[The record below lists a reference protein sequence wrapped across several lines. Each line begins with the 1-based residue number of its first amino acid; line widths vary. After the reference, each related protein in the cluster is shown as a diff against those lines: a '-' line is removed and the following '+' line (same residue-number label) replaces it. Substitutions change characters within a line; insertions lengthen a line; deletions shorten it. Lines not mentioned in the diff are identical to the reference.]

1 MQLAQVRYRSGLLMP
16 TIGLGTFQLL
26 GRLAT
31 DTILK
36 AYEAGYRL
44 IDTATNYNNHLDIAL
59 AIKKLPRDLLR
70 IGSKISKN
78 DIEMHGA
85 TKTCEMILSQLQT
98 SYLDV
103 LYLHHPKIGLLADIM
118 PQMVAL
124 KEKGL
129 IRSIGI
135 SNFSRIHM
143 LQIKHFLPFVD
154 VNQIEAHPLLS
165 QPSLYEF
172 CHSHNIKIMAY
183 RPFADNRL
191 AMNKTLLDI
200 ADKHKKSWRQI
211 VLRWLL
217 QNNMQ
222 AIFKASSLQHLQENF
237 SIFDFELSQEDKN
250 LLANLNQNIF
260 TCISEYIDYSDLNQI
275 KKMENAE

>member
-16 TIGLGTFQLL
+16 TLGLGTFQLL
-26 GRLAT
+26 GSLAI
-31 DTILK
+31 DTILQ
-36 AYEAGYRL
+36 AFDIGYRL
-44 IDTATNYNNHLDIAL
+44 IDTATNYNNHLDIAI

-70 IGSKISKN
+70 ISSKISKN
-78 DIEMHGA
+78 DIEMYGA

-103 LYLHHPKIGLLADIM
+103 LFLHHPKIGLLADIM

-135 SNFSRIHM
+135 SNFSRIH
-143 LQIKHFLPFVD
+143 LLEIKDFLPFVD
-154 VNQIEAHPLLS
+154 VNQIEVHPLLS

-172 CHSHNIKIMAY
+172 CHSHDIKIMAY
-183 RPFADNRL
+183 RPFANNQL
-191 AMNKTLLDI
+191 GTNKTLLDI
-200 ADKHKKSWRQI
+200 ANKYKKSWRQI

-217 QNNMQ
+217 QNDMQ
-222 AIFKASSLQHLQENF
+222 AICKASSLQHLQENF
-237 SIFDFELSQEDKN
+237 SIFDFELSQEDK
-250 LLANLNQNIF
+250 LLLTNLNENIF
-260 TCISEYIDYSDLNQI
+260 TCVSEYIDYSDLN
-275 KKMENAE
+275 

>member
-1 MQLAQVRYRSGLLMP
+1 MQLSQIKYHSGLLMP
-16 TIGLGTFQLL
+16 TLGLGTFQLQ
-26 GRLAT
+26 GSLAT
-31 DTILK
+31 HTILK
-36 AYEAGYRL
+36 AYEIGYRL

-78 DIEMHGA
+78 DIEMYGA

-98 SYLDV
+98 SYLDI

-143 LQIKHFLPFVD
+143 LEIEDFLSFID
-154 VNQIEAHPLLS
+154 VNQIEVHPLLS

-191 AMNKTLLDI
+191 AMNKTLLGI
-200 ADKHKKSWRQI
+200 ANKYKKPWRQI

-217 QNNMQ
+217 QSNMQ
-222 AIFKASSLQHLQENF
+222 VICKASSLQHLQENF
-237 SIFDFELSQEDKN
+237 SIFDFELSQEDKIS
-250 LLANLNQNIF
+250 LTNLNQNIF
-260 TCISEYIDYSDLNQI
+260 TCTSEYIDYSDLN
-275 KKMENAE
+275 